1 MIAVYICS
9 LLQEVV
15 IILLSFPS
23 LMVAVHMF
31 SFIGSG
37 SHIVIITLTDDS
49 CVYMFSVTGSGSHI
63 VIIPLTDDSC
73 AYMFSFIGS
82 GSHIVIIPLTDGSC
96 VSVLFYRKWFSYCYH
111 SSH

>member
-23 LMVAVHMF
+23 LVVAVH
-31 SFIGSG
+31 
-37 SHIVIITLTDDS
+37 
-49 CVYMFSVTGSGSHI
+49 
-63 VIIPLTDDSC
+63 
-73 AYMFSFIGS
+73 MFSFIGS

-96 VSVLFYRKWFSYCYH
+96 VYILLFYRKWF
-111 SSH
+111 